1 MLTWLSCC
9 GRAFGRRFGDT
20 DVGIENTRNR
30 ETSFQH
36 SSTND
41 YLTHEKWDMYNHKR
55 QAFKRGKN

>member
-20 DVGIENTRNR
+20 VFGIENTRNK
-30 ETSFQH
+30 ETSPQL
-36 SSTND
+36 SSKND
-41 YLTHEKWDMYNHKR
+41 YLNHEKWDVYNHKR